1 MSEWKEYSGSD
12 AQIAEINNAYKNGYI
27 LKTGPVN
34 QTLILKSRAEM
45 GWYKDQFTHYLIC
58 NPHPL
63 VEMICQQARTGQT
76 VWIKVREF
84 FNPLNNY
91 RFVAAYDEYSVYV
104 TTTPD
109 WNIPGAE
116 YSFEP
121 FEEEV

>member
-1 MSEWKEYSGSD
+1 MSEWKEYTGSD

-58 NPHPL
+58 DPHPL
-63 VEMICQQARTGQT
+63 ADMICQQ

-84 FNPLNNY
+84 FNSVNNY
-91 RFVAAYDEYSVYV
+91 GFVAAYDEYSVYV
-104 TTTPD
+104 TTKPD

-116 YSFEP
+116 YSFE
-121 FEEEV
+121 EELCK

>member
-1 MSEWKEYSGSD
+1 MSEWIEYSGSD

-63 VEMICQQARTGQT
+63 VEMICQQARTGQQ
-76 VWIKVREF
+76 VWIKEPINDF
-84 FNPLNNY
+84 
-91 RFVAAYDEYSVYV
+91 YDGCKYV
-104 TTTPD
+104 TTIPN

-121 FEEEV
+121 LK